1 MTHFTMEMKPSRQ
14 DVIQSLKN
22 LKSEVARDYSV
33 KTIGI
38 FGSVARDEQT
48 EQSDIDLLVEFSRPV
63 GFVTFM
69 RLEEY
74 LSDRLGKK
82 VDLVT
87 PDALKPVIRLD
98 VLREVI
104 YV

>member
-1 MTHFTMEMKPSRQ
+1 MKSTRQ
-14 DVIQSLKN
+14 DILSSLKK
-22 LKSEVARDYSV
+22 LKEEVAKEYSV
-33 KTIGI
+33 KTIGV

-48 EQSDIDLLVEFSRPV
+48 GKSDIDLLVEFSKPV

-69 RLEEY
+69 RLENF
-74 LSDRLGKK
+74 LSERLGNQ

-87 PDALKPVIRLD
+87 PDSLKPVIRQD
-98 VLREVI
+98 VLAEVI

>member
-1 MTHFTMEMKPSRQ
+1 MKSSRK
-14 DVIQSLKN
+14 DILASLKK
-22 LKSEVARDYSV
+22 LKKEVAKEYSV
-33 KTIGI
+33 RTMGV

-48 EQSDIDLLVEFSRPV
+48 GQSDIDLLVKFSKPV

-69 RLEEY
+69 RLENF
-74 LSDRLGKK
+74 LSDRLGKQ

-87 PDALKPVIRLD
+87 PDSLKPVIRQD
-98 VLREVI
+98 VLSEVI

>member
-1 MTHFTMEMKPSRQ
+1 MKSSRQ
-14 DVIQSLKN
+14 DILASLKN
-22 LKSEVARDYSV
+22 LKQEVAQEYSV
-33 KTIGI
+33 KTIGV

-48 EQSDIDLLVEFSRPV
+48 IQSDIDLLVEFSKPV

-69 RLEEY
+69 RLENF
-74 LSDRLGKK
+74 LSERLGKH

-87 PDALKPVIRLD
+87 SDSLKPLIRQD
-98 VLREVI
+98 VLSEVI

>member
-1 MTHFTMEMKPSRQ
+1 MKSTRQ
-14 DVIQSLKN
+14 DILSSLRTVKGD
-22 LKSEVARDYSV
+22 VVRDYSV
-33 KTIGI
+33 KSLGV

-48 EQSDIDLLVEFSRPV
+48 DESDVDLLVEFSRPV

-69 RLEEY
+69 RLEHF
-74 LSDRLGKK
+74 LSDRLGKQ

-87 PDALKPVIRLD
+87 PDTLKPVIRQD
-98 VLREVI
+98 VLAEVI

>member
-1 MTHFTMEMKPSRQ
+1 MKSSRQ
-14 DVIQSLKN
+14 DILASLKK
-22 LKSEVARDYSV
+22 LKREVTKEYSV
-33 KTIGI
+33 KTMGV

-48 EQSDIDLLVEFSRPV
+48 GQSDIDLLVEFSKPV

-69 RLEEY
+69 RLENF
-74 LSDRLGKK
+74 LSERLGKQ

-87 PDALKPVIRLD
+87 PDSLKPVIRQD
-98 VLREVI
+98 VLSEVI

>member
-1 MTHFTMEMKPSRQ
+1 MKSSRQ
-14 DVIQSLKN
+14 DILASLKK
-22 LKSEVARDYSV
+22 LKKEVAKEYSV
-33 KTIGI
+33 KTMGV

-48 EQSDIDLLVEFSRPV
+48 GQSDIDLLVEFSKPV

-69 RLEEY
+69 RLENF
-74 LSDRLGKK
+74 LSDRLGNK

-87 PDALKPVIRLD
+87 PDSLKPVIRQD
-98 VLREVI
+98 VLSEVI

>member
-1 MTHFTMEMKPSRQ
+1 MKSNHQ
-14 DVIQSLKN
+14 EILASLKK
-22 LKSEVARDYSV
+22 LKREVAQEYSV
-33 KTIGI
+33 KTMGV

-48 EQSDIDLLVEFSRPV
+48 GQSDIDLLVEFSKPV

-69 RLEEY
+69 RLENF
-74 LSDRLGKK
+74 LSERLGNK

-87 PDALKPVIRLD
+87 PDSLKPVIRQD
-98 VLREVI
+98 VLSDVI

>member
-1 MTHFTMEMKPSRQ
+1 MKSNRQ
-14 DVIQSLKN
+14 DILASLKK
-22 LKSEVARDYSV
+22 LKKEVAKEYSV
-33 KTIGI
+33 KTIGV

-48 EQSDIDLLVEFSRPV
+48 WQSDIDLLVEFSKPV

-69 RLEEY
+69 RLENF
-74 LSDRLGKK
+74 LSERLGNK

-87 PDALKPVIRLD
+87 PDSLKPVIRQD
-98 VLREVI
+98 VLSEVI

>member
-1 MTHFTMEMKPSRQ
+1 MMSSRQ
-14 DVIQSLKN
+14 DILVSLKN
-22 LKSEVARDYSV
+22 LKREVAQEYSV
-33 KTIGI
+33 KTIGV

-48 EQSDIDLLVEFSRPV
+48 VQSDIDLLVEFSKPV

-69 RLEEY
+69 RLENF
-74 LSDRLGKK
+74 LSERLGKQ

-87 PDALKPVIRLD
+87 SDSLKPLIRQD
-98 VLREVI
+98 VLSEVI

>member
-1 MTHFTMEMKPSRQ
+1 MKSSRQ
-14 DVIQSLKN
+14 DILASLKN
-22 LKSEVARDYSV
+22 LKREVAQEYSV
-33 KTIGI
+33 KTIGV

-48 EQSDIDLLVEFSRPV
+48 VQSDIDLLVEFSKPV

-69 RLEEY
+69 RLENF
-74 LSDRLGKK
+74 LSERLGKQ

-87 PDALKPVIRLD
+87 SDSLKPLIRQD
-98 VLREVI
+98 VLSEVI

>member
-1 MTHFTMEMKPSRQ
+1 MKPSQ
-14 DVIQSLKN
+14 QNVLSSLKD
-22 LKSEVARDYSV
+22 LKGKVSDEYSV
-33 KTIGI
+33 KTIGV
-38 FGSVARDEQT
+38 FGSVARNEET

-69 RLEEY
+69 RLENF
-74 LSDRLGKK
+74 LSEQLGAR

-87 PDALKPVIRLD
+87 ADSLKPVIRQD
-98 VLREVI
+98 VLSEVI

>member
-1 MTHFTMEMKPSRQ
+1 MKSTRQ
-14 DVIQSLKN
+14 DILSSLKS
-22 LKSEVARDYSV
+22 LKEDVTREYSV
-33 KTIGI
+33 KRLGV

-48 EQSDIDLLVEFSRPV
+48 EGSDIDLLVEFSRPV

-69 RLEEY
+69 RLEHF
-74 LSDRLGKK
+74 LSDRLGKR

-87 PDALKPVIRLD
+87 PDALKTVIRQD
-98 VLREVI
+98 VLAEVI

>member
-1 MTHFTMEMKPSRQ
+1 MKSNRQ
-14 DVIQSLKN
+14 EILASLKK
-22 LKSEVARDYSV
+22 LKREVAQEYSV
-33 KTIGI
+33 KTMGV

-48 EQSDIDLLVEFSRPV
+48 GQSDIDLLVEFSKPV

-69 RLEEY
+69 RLENF
-74 LSDRLGKK
+74 LSERLGNK

-87 PDALKPVIRLD
+87 PDSLKPVIRQD
-98 VLREVI
+98 VLSEII

>member
-1 MTHFTMEMKPSRQ
+1 MKSNRQ
-14 DVIQSLKN
+14 DILASLKK
-22 LKSEVARDYSV
+22 LKREVAKEYSV
-33 KTIGI
+33 KTMGV

-48 EQSDIDLLVEFSRPV
+48 GQSDIDLLVEFSKPV

-69 RLEEY
+69 RLENF
-74 LSDRLGKK
+74 LSERLGNK

-87 PDALKPVIRLD
+87 PDSLKPVIRQD
-98 VLREVI
+98 VLSEVI